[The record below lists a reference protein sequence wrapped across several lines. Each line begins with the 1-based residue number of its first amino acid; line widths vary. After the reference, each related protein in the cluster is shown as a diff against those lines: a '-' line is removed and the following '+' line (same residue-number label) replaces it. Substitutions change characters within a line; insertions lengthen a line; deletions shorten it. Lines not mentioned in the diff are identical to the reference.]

1 MKRNANE
8 KYSGRQGDAADDVR
22 AAEGMARGGRA
33 AQLKNA
39 DLAAGRRLSLSCRFV
54 HAQVFSQPL
63 ISQRR
68 GIVFLCVSFVDTQR
82 ATSSREA

>member
-54 HAQVFSQPL
+54 HAFSQPL

>member
-22 AAEGMARGGRA
+22 AAEGMARGGG
-33 AQLKNA
+33 QLKNA
-39 DLAAGRRLSLSCRFV
+39 DSAAGRRLSLSCRFV
-54 HAQVFSQPL
+54 HAFSQPL

>member
-22 AAEGMARGGRA
+22 AAEGMARGGG
-33 AQLKNA
+33 QLKNA
-39 DLAAGRRLSLSCRFV
+39 DLAAGRSLSLSCRFV